1 MEPWPAED
9 PVSDVAEPVR
19 QVGLQLQLHLSP
31 ELAVSGRCVLL
42 APWSVT
48 FTPGSVVYTGVSRLQ
63 WGQSFTLG
71 SVIYTGIIYTGVV
84 YTGGIYIGVVYI
96 GVIYTGVAFTEGI
109 YTVVV

>member
-42 APWSVT
+42 APWSV
-48 FTPGSVVYTGVSRLQ
+48 VYTRVSRLQ
-63 WGQSFTLG
+63 WGQSFTRG
-71 SVIYTGIIYTGVV
+71 SVIYTGIIYIGVV
-84 YTGGIYIGVVYI
+84 YTGGIYIGVVYT
-96 GVIYTGVAFTEGI
+96 GVIYMGVAFTEGI